1 MANLAHAKKQAR
13 KSVRQ
18 RGVNLA
24 RKTAV
29 KSALK
34 KVEEALLAKD
44 AENAEK
50 FLREAEAKLA
60 RAASKGLI
68 HKNNAS
74 RNVSRL
80 AIRLAKIASPKKQ
93 APAKA
98 KAAK

>member
-13 KSVRQ
+13 KSIRQ

-24 RKTAV
+24 RKTSV

-34 KVEEALLAKD
+34 KVEDALQAND

-50 FLREAEAKLA
+50 LLREAQAKLA
-60 RAASKGLI
+60 RAASKGLV
-68 HKNNAS
+68 HRNNAS

-80 AIRLAKIASPKKQ
+80 AIRLAKLAPKKQ
-93 APAKA
+93 AAPKA

>member
-13 KSVRQ
+13 KSIRQ

-34 KVEEALLAKD
+34 KVEDAIEAKD
-44 AENAEK
+44 IEAARK
-50 FLREAEAKLA
+50 LFREAESKISQ
-60 RAASKGLI
+60 AAGKGLI
-68 HKNNAS
+68 HRNNAS

-80 AIRLAKIASPKKQ
+80 AARLAKVAPK
-93 APAKA
+93 PATK
-98 KAAK
+98 K